1 MLPGVG
7 SPRTPEMSI
16 ERPTRVLL
24 AQDGSSASP
33 LAEYAVGGFES
44 VVDRASSLADAVAM
58 LTRKPSAYGTVVI
71 DVGPGAQW
79 GIGAVETVAEAAG
92 RAALV
97 VLDGGRDTAIRSFAE
112 IWADHYVPRTDWAM
126 PAVPRGDLVGADALS
141 QLSSSVS
148 SHLMGDMYRTIVETT
163 LDGLWMIDLFGRIL
177 YANPRMAEMLGYE
190 VEDLEGSPAHD
201 FVSPTHSSMLDVEL
215 VRRRFGLSSQYEL
228 CLLTSDGDERWMLA
242 SARPLLDE
250 NDLPI
255 AAFTDISERR
265 KLERQLLQAKKM
277 EAIGHLAGGV
287 AHDFNNLLTLIGG
300 YATLLRR
307 RFDEDDAGHEDVVEI
322 EKAVEQASSLTRQL
336 LAFGRQTTPDVR
348 RLDVNAVI
356 ADIRTMLSR
365 LVTEDIALITRLEA
379 DPAEIV
385 IDAGQLEQ
393 IVTNLCVNARD
404 AMPDGGTIVIETE
417 TVDVSYRAADMLGS
431 GGAGPHV
438 RLTVSDTG
446 MGMDEKTRSQIFD
459 PFFTTKEPGQG
470 TGLGLATVYGIV
482 DQNDGLI
489 SVYSELGE
497 GTTVRINLPL
507 AQGGVSM
514 AADDTH
520 DTQQREPEKTTALLV
535 EDNDGVRAFSR
546 RVLTGAG
553 YDVLEAGVPSEAL
566 VHADRHGPSI
576 DLLIT
581 DIVMPEMNG
590 KVLVQQIAEQLPDL
604 PVIYVSGFAE
614 GKIAHEGDL
623 LKRSLFVSKPFSP
636 EELLDAASTLL
647 DGHERSAA
655 TALKEPV

>member
-1 MLPGVG
+1 MA
-7 SPRTPEMSI
+7 T
-16 ERPTRVLL
+16 
-24 AQDGSSASP
+24 SAGC
-33 LAEYAVGGFES
+33 L
-44 VVDRASSLADAVAM
+44 RA
-58 LTRKPSAYGTVVI
+58 P
-71 DVGPGAQW
+71 
-79 GIGAVETVAEAAG
+79 
-92 RAALV
+92 
-97 VLDGGRDTAIRSFAE
+97 
-112 IWADHYVPRTDWAM
+112 
-126 PAVPRGDLVGADALS
+126 
-141 QLSSSVS
+141 
-148 SHLMGDMYRTIVETT
+148 
-163 LDGLWMIDLFGRIL
+163 
-177 YANPRMAEMLGYE
+177 
-190 VEDLEGSPAHD
+190 
-201 FVSPTHSSMLDVEL
+201 
-215 VRRRFGLSSQYEL
+215 
-228 CLLTSDGDERWMLA
+228 
-242 SARPLLDE
+242 ARPLLDE
-250 NDLPI
+250 DDLSI
-255 AAFTDISERR
+255 AAITAFTDISERR

-307 RFDEDDAGHEDVVEI
+307 RFDEDDGGHEEALEI
-322 EKAVEQASSLTRQL
+322 GKAVEQATTLTRQL

-348 RLDVNAVI
+348 RLDVNSVI
-356 ADIRTMLSR
+356 GEIRTMLSR

-417 TVDVSYRAADMLGS
+417 TVDVDYRAADMLGS
-431 GGAGPHV
+431 GGAGRHV

-446 MGMDEKTRSQIFD
+446 MGMDERTRSQIFD

-482 DQNDGLI
+482 EQNDGLL
-489 SVYSELGE
+489 SVYSEPGE

-507 AQGGVSM
+507 ATGAPIASEP
-514 AADDTH
+514 ATHEDDE
-520 DTQQREPEKTTALLV
+520 REPEKTTALLV

-566 VHADRHGPSI
+566 VHADEHGSSI

-614 GKIAHEGDL
+614 GKIANEGDL

-636 EELLDAASTLL
+636 DELLDAASSLL
-647 DGHERSAA
+647 EGDEGRVA